1 MAMIQSGPDPED
13 DKKLQL
19 THLGGCSHSNTME
32 DVAVSLESIS
42 NQQQQHHDNS
52 WSPFSKKHHHHHH
65 DEDDRFTSAST
76 VYHHQIKRF
85 GAIKKFWS
93 HAMGNIYA
101 DDNPREYSKLK
112 KNIIITIVAFSG
124 ISGPIG
130 SMIYMPGLTQIQA
143 SLHTSTA
150 AVNGS
155 VSAYVVFMGI
165 APLFWASMSD
175 AYGRK
180 PMYVYSL
187 IISVIASIL
196 CAISQNAAMLIV
208 FRAIQAIGS
217 SSGQTLGAG
226 VIADTIDVADRGKA
240 YGVFYIGPLLGPVIG
255 PTVGGALCQYL
266 GWQSTFY
273 FLAII
278 GFVLLSMVFV
288 FLPETVR
295 REKVEMLTND
305 NESGQEVVHK
315 TEKFRALQNLKTAFA
330 PMVAMLGDPT
340 ILVITLYNTVIFCCL
355 YFLTPTITETF
366 QRLYGY
372 TSTVVGL
379 CYLVFGFG
387 LMCGSV
393 SSGRYADYVVR
404 KLREK
409 NGPENVY
416 PELRLRAA
424 FPSFLLIPTGYLIYA
439 WTTEKG
445 VGVYAPLIGLF
456 IYALGQMNAFTPT
469 SVYLVD
475 SKPGRS
481 ASAVGINNAVR
492 SVLAAVATIFS
503 SQCVEAAGTGIL
515 FTILAAIN
523 VVNCLTLVA
532 VMIWGKKWRE
542 NFEERTGTAPHATA
556 NTTDA
561 SIDKEASSIHS
572 CATNVGDSKSEYNTE
587 LAIVHSR
594 VSQV

>member
-1 MAMIQSGPDPED
+1 MANLSVPDPED

-19 THLGGCSHSNTME
+19 TDLGDRSHDNTLE
-32 DVAVSLESIS
+32 DVAVSLESTPDQ
-42 NQQQQHHDNS
+42 QQQQHDSS
-52 WSPFSKKHHHHHH
+52 WSPFSKKHHHHH

-93 HAMGNIYA
+93 RAMGDIYA
-101 DDNPREYSKLK
+101 DDNPREYSRLK

-124 ISGPIG
+124 ISGPLG

-196 CAISQNAAMLIV
+196 CAISRNAAMLIV

-295 REKVEMLTND
+295 RTKVEMLTND
-305 NESGQEVVHK
+305 NESGQEIVHK
-315 TEKFRALQNLKTAFA
+315 AEKFRALQNLKTAFA

-340 ILVITLYNTVIFCCL
+340 ILVITFYNT
-355 YFLTPTITETF
+355 TPTITETF

-424 FPSFLLIPTGYLIYA
+424 FPSFVLIPTGYLIYA

-456 IYALGQMNAFTPT
+456 VYALGQMNAFTPT

-542 NFEERTGTAPHATA
+542 DFEDRTGTRPVVAKAK
-556 NTTDA
+556 DA
-561 SIDKEASSIHS
+561 STEKDTGSIHS
-572 CATNVGDSKSEYNTE
+572 SATNVGNPKDEYNTE

-594 VSQV
+594 VSQA